1 MTRKTSLSA
10 VVAVGAFFAFGATAE
25 AAPVSAAIAAQT
37 ANPAAQ
43 DFSHVAPVQYRG
55 RGYHRGRG
63 WHRGRGYRGG
73 RHSRRGWVGPAIAG
87 LIIGGG
93 IAASRRS
100 YGYGYGGA
108 RERCASRYRSFRWSD
123 GTFQPYGGGPRQLC
137 PYLR

>member
-1 MTRKTSLSA
+1 MTRRTSLLA
-10 VVAVGAFFAFGATAE
+10 AVAVGGFLTFGTTAE

-37 ANPAAQ
+37 TNSAAQ

-73 RHSRRGWVGPAIAG
+73 RYHRRGWVGPAIAG
-87 LIIGGG
+87 LIIGGS

-100 YGYGYGGA
+100 YGYGYRDA
-108 RERCASRYRSFRWSD
+108 RDRCAARYRSFRWSD